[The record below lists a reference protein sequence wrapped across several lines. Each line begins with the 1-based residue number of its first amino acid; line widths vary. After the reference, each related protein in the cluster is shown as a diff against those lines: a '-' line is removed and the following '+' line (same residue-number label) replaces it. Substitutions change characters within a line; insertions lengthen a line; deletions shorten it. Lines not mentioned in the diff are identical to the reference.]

1 MNAAILLF
9 TLTLGSNPAG
19 LRPSDALH
27 ACADILVKL
36 QEDGQ
41 WPYEGVYRVQRQIP
55 IGYRVGGTAIGAMAL
70 AQAPGLDDARRGA
83 IDSAVQFL
91 CAAIEHPLMSIDDYD
106 AGYDVR
112 AWGYIYGLH
121 ALCDLKT
128 RGLIAPAQREPAL
141 RAAAFYLD
149 GLTRSEIPQVG
160 GWNYARPA
168 GRERVAPPSSF
179 MTAAA
184 LQALFEA
191 AGAGFEVDGE
201 VVARALDF
209 LESAR
214 GESGSF
220 RYSGAVNRERNPA
233 GEAVPAAAARMAVCE
248 ATLALAGRGD
258 EVRLRASL
266 DAFVENWNHLNDR
279 RAKPG
284 THEGPYRIAPYY
296 FMFGHRY
303 AAQAV
308 ELLPEA
314 ERPRYRDSINT
325 LLFSVRD
332 QDGSWNDRVF
342 PRSAAFG
349 TAFAMMAIL
358 APEATPPARWPRP

>member
-1 MNAAILLF
+1 MNAAILLC
-9 TLTLGSNPAG
+9 TLTLGSNPAIE
-19 LRPSDALH
+19 RPSDALPV
-27 ACADILVKL
+27 CAAMLVKM

-70 AQAPGLDDARRGA
+70 AQAPGLDEARRSA
-83 IDSAVQFL
+83 IGEAVAFL

-121 ALCDLKT
+121 ALCDLKK
-128 RGLIAPAQREPAL
+128 RGLIAPAQQEKAE
-141 RAAAFYLD
+141 RAASFYLD
-149 GLTRSEIPQVG
+149 GLTRTEIPQVG

-168 GRERVAPPSSF
+168 GKERVAPPSSF
-179 MTAAA
+179 MTATA

-191 AGAGFEVDGE
+191 ASAGHQVNGE
-201 VVARALDF
+201 VLSRALDY

-258 EVRLRASL
+258 EARLRASL
-266 DAFVENWNHLNDR
+266 DAFVENWGHLNDR

-308 ELLPEA
+308 ELLPEE
-314 ERPRYRDSINT
+314 ERPRYRDSINA

-332 QDGSWNDRVF
+332 QDGAWNDRVF

-349 TAFAMMAIL
+349 TAFAMLAIL
-358 APEATPPARWPRP
+358 APEATPARWARP